1 MRASR
6 DFAYA
11 QARLQARHGER
22 LRDGDWRT
30 LEAARSLRLHLERA
44 RATALRRHCE
54 RLDAALSGH
63 ALEAVLRR
71 EVERAVGEVAAWLPP
86 RWRPAVL
93 WLAFLPALPLVDGAL
108 RGEPL
113 PDWAEDEPT
122 LAQLVGLEP
131 PARAAVLANSPAAPL
146 VPPLGGEAP
155 SVADLWI
162 AEWIRRLPGGVGA
175 NREIGDL
182 IEAVR
187 RAAATEGATLAHR
200 DQPARTAIER
210 ILARAF
216 RAGAGTALA
225 AVAHLGLLFVDL
237 ERLRGGILRRALF
250 DEAHG
255 EEAA

>member
-22 LRDGDWRT
+22 LQDGDWRT

-71 EVERAVGEVAAWLPP
+71 EAERAVREVGVWLPP
-86 RWRPAVL
+86 NWRPAVL
-93 WLAFLPALPLVDGAL
+93 WLAFLPVLPLLDAAL

-113 PDWAEDEPT
+113 PEWAADEPV
-122 LAQLVGLEP
+122 LAPLVGLEP
-131 PARAAVLANSPAAPL
+131 AARAAVLVNSPAAPL
-146 VPPLGGEAP
+146 VPPRGDEA
-155 SVADLWI
+155 STVADLWV
-162 AEWIRRLPGGVGA
+162 AEWVRRLPGGVGG

-187 RAAATEGATLAHR
+187 RAAAGATLAHQE
-200 DQPARTAIER
+200 QPTRTAIDR

-225 AVAHLGLLFVDL
+225 AIAHLGLLFVDL

>member
-22 LRDGDWRT
+22 LQDGDWRT

-71 EVERAVGEVAAWLPP
+71 EAERAVHEVAAWLPP
-86 RWRPAVL
+86 HWRPAVL
-93 WLAFLPALPLVDGAL
+93 WLAHLPVLPLLDAAL
-108 RGEPL
+108 RGERL
-113 PDWAEDEPT
+113 PEWAADEPV
-122 LAQLVGLEP
+122 LAPLVGLEP
-131 PARAAVLANSPAAPL
+131 SARAAVLANSPAAPL
-146 VPPLGGEAP
+146 VPSFGDETT
-155 SVADLWI
+155 SVADLWV
-162 AEWIRRLPGGVGA
+162 AEWGRRLPGGVAA

-187 RAAATEGATLAHR
+187 RAATANGTTLAHQDLPTR
-200 DQPARTAIER
+200 AAIER

-225 AVAHLGLLFVDL
+225 AIAHLGLLFVDL

-250 DEAHG
+250 DGTHG